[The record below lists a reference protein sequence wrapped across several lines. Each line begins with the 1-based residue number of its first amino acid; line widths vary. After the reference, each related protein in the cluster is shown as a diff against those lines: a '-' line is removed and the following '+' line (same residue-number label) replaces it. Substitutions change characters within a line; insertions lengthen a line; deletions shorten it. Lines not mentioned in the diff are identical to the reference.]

1 MNKMKCMSC
10 RTGEMV
16 ESTNTY
22 FAQVDGGF
30 LIIKNV
36 PCLKCNQC
44 GEVFYRASVLEH
56 LEEMAAS
63 FRQQHSELSITDYNQ
78 AA

>member
-1 MNKMKCMSC
+1 MKCMSC

-22 FAQVDGGF
+22 FAQVDGSF

-36 PCLKCNQC
+36 PCLRCNQC

>member
-1 MNKMKCMSC
+1 MRCMSC
-10 RTGEMV
+10 KTGEMV

-22 FAQVDGGF
+22 FAEINNCC

-36 PCLKCNQC
+36 PCLKCKQC
-44 GEVFYRASVLEH
+44 GEIFYRASVLERID
-56 LEEMAAS
+56 EIAAN
-63 FRQQHSELSITDYNQ
+63 FRKQHSDLSITDYNR